1 MNLAMVGDVMLGR
14 LVNEALKE
22 WPPEYPWGNTLPL
35 LRGAD
40 FRLCNLECAIS
51 DDGQPWSASPKEFHF
66 RSDAKNVGVL
76 LAAKVDAVSLA
87 NNHALDFGYDALL
100 DMLEILDK
108 AGIAHAG
115 AGRTLKDAEQAAAL
129 ETFGT
134 KIGIIAF
141 TDNEPGWEA
150 TSDRPGT
157 FYVPADLEDERAKR
171 LLELVKETKK
181 RADLLIVSAHWG
193 PNWGYEPTPRHV
205 PFAHAVVDAGADV
218 VFGHS
223 AHVFRGVEIY
233 RRRPI
238 VYCAGDFIDD
248 YAVDLV
254 ERNDESFVFVL
265 ETGRRGARGLRLYP
279 ATIESCQ
286 ANLATG
292 LAGRAIGEKMR
303 RLCARFE
310 TSSKWEI
317 QGYLDV
323 RIGHSE
329 LKGTA

>member
-22 WPPEYPWGNTLPL
+22 RPPDYPWGNTLPL

-51 DDGQPWSASPKEFHF
+51 DDGQPWSASPKEFHY

-115 AGRTLKDAEQAAAL
+115 AGRTLKDAERAAAL
-129 ETFGT
+129 EVLGT

-157 FYVPADLEDERAKR
+157 FYVPVDLEDERAKR

-181 RADLLIVSAHWG
+181 R
-193 PNWGYEPTPRHV
+193 
-205 PFAHAVVDAGADV
+205 
-218 VFGHS
+218 
-223 AHVFRGVEIY
+223 
-233 RRRPI
+233 
-238 VYCAGDFIDD
+238 
-248 YAVDLV
+248 VDL
-254 ERNDESFVFVL
+254 
-265 ETGRRGARGLRLYP
+265 ARSLGSLGPQLGLR
-279 ATIESCQ
+279 
-286 ANLATG
+286 
-292 LAGRAIGEKMR
+292 
-303 RLCARFE
+303 
-310 TSSKWEI
+310 TSSKTRSLRARASSMQERTFSSAI
-317 QGYLDV
+317 RLMSSGPSKYTGAGPSSIPPAISSTTTQLTG
-323 RIGHSE
+323 
-329 LKGTA
+329 LKETTSRSSSCWKRGALASKV

>member
-14 LVNEALKE
+14 LVNKALKE
-22 WPPEYPWGNTLPL
+22 RPPEYPWGNTLPL

-40 FRLCNLECAIS
+40 FRLCNLECTIS
-51 DDGQPWSASPKEFHF
+51 DDGQPWSSFPKEFHF

-87 NNHALDFGYDALL
+87 NNHALDYGYDALL
-100 DMLEILDK
+100 DMLEILDR

-115 AGRTLKDAEQAAAL
+115 AGPTLKDAERAAAL
-129 ETFGT
+129 EILGT

-150 TSDRPGT
+150 TPERPGT
-157 FYVPADLEDERAKR
+157 FYVPIDLEDERAKH
-171 LLELVKETKK
+171 LLELVEETKK
-181 RADLLIVSAHWG
+181 RVDLLIVSAHWG
-193 PNWGYEPTPRHV
+193 TNWGYEPPPRHV

-223 AHVFRGVEIY
+223 AHVFRGVEVY
-233 RRRPI
+233 RSRPI
-238 VYCAGDFIDD
+238 IYSAGDFVDD
-248 YAVDLV
+248 YAVDQV

-265 ETGRRGARGLRLYP
+265 ETGGPGVLDLSLYP
-279 ATIESCQ
+279 ARIESCQ
-286 ANLATG
+286 TSLAVG

-303 RLCARFE
+303 RLCAGFG
-310 TSSKWEI
+310 TPSKWGI
-317 QGYLDV
+317 KGHLDV
-323 RIGHSE
+323 RIGHPE
-329 LKGTA
+329 LRGTA

>member
-22 WPPEYPWGNTLPL
+22 RPPEYPWGNTLPL

-51 DDGQPWSASPKEFHF
+51 DDGQPWSASPKEFHY
-66 RSDAKNVGVL
+66 RSDAKNVAVL

-115 AGRTLKDAEQAAAL
+115 AGRTLKDAERAAAL
-129 ETFGT
+129 EILGT

-157 FYVPADLEDERAKR
+157 FYVPVDLEDKRAKR
-171 LLELVKETKK
+171 FLELVKETKK
-181 RADLLIVSAHWG
+181 NGICSWSRLTGAPIGATSLFQDTFPSRTPWSMQERTLSSAIRLMSSGPSKYTGATPSSIPPAISSTTTLL
-193 PNWGYEPTPRHV
+193 
-205 PFAHAVVDAGADV
+205 
-218 VFGHS
+218 
-223 AHVFRGVEIY
+223 
-233 RRRPI
+233 
-238 VYCAGDFIDD
+238 
-248 YAVDLV
+248 
-254 ERNDESFVFVL
+254 
-265 ETGRRGARGLRLYP
+265 
-279 ATIESCQ
+279 
-286 ANLATG
+286 TG
-292 LAGRAIGEKMR
+292 LK
-303 RLCARFE
+303 E
-310 TSSKWEI
+310 TTNRSS
-317 QGYLDV
+317 
-323 RIGHSE
+323 SC
-329 LKGTA
+329 